1 MISKVEESGNRT
13 KTTTYCYDNNGN
25 QYSSSVDWLETAD
38 YIPSGL
44 DLAILGTNDDSSL
57 GEINEFNS
65 QNQIVVTYTGENT
78 IQFSYNGDG
87 IRVGKSVNGSIEKY
101 LYDTGNHVV
110 LEVDAD
116 GEQAAENIYGI
127 YNVSRIIGNNSYS
140 YLHNGHGDVTALL
153 DSDEN
158 AVNRYTYDAF
168 GVILTSTETVEN
180 PFTYAGYWYD
190 SETGL
195 YYLMARYYN
204 PVNGRFLSEDP
215 ARDGYNWYVYCDNNP
230 IIYIDP
236 NGEWLHLAIGAVVG
250 AAISGI
256 SSAIYQ
262 YAKYDK
268 VDFGKTAIAVV
279 GGAISGTLAATGA
292 GLVVQIA
299 GNAAISA
306 TQSIAEQTYNI
317 SKGESQEYDLIE
329 IGWSA
334 SIGAIAGAVGGSANV
349 SGIKS
354 LSNQTIK
361 RIGNAIRY
369 HINNG
374 RTKQISKALTYYYKS
389 VSTLMWR
396 EIIKG
401 IVKAG
406 GVDAANK
413 IISETELAK
422 NVKNELRGLAYD
434 Y

>member
-1 MISKVEESGNRT
+1 MVALI
-13 KTTTYCYDNNGN
+13 
-25 QYSSSVDWLETAD
+25 
-38 YIPSGL
+38 
-44 DLAILGTNDDSSL
+44 DS
-57 GEINEFNS
+57 E
-65 QNQIVVTYTGENT
+65 
-78 IQFSYNGDG
+78 
-87 IRVGKSVNGSIEKY
+87 
-101 LYDTGNHVV
+101 
-110 LEVDAD
+110 
-116 GEQAAENIYGI
+116 
-127 YNVSRIIGNNSYS
+127 
-140 YLHNGHGDVTALL
+140 
-153 DSDEN
+153 EN

-180 PFTYAGYWYD
+180 PFRYAGYWYD
-190 SETGL
+190 PETGL

-230 IIYIDP
+230 VIYIDP

-262 YAKYDK
+262 YTAYGK

-317 SKGESQEYDLIE
+317 SKAESEEYDLIE

-334 SIGAIAGAVGGSANV
+334 SVGAVAGTVGGSANV

-361 RIGNAIRY
+361 RIGNAIWY

-374 RTKQISKALTYYYKS
+374 STKQISKALTYYYKS
-389 VSTLMWR
+389 ASKLMWR

-406 GVDAANK
+406 GVDVANK

-422 NVKNELRGLAYD
+422 NVKNELRGLADD